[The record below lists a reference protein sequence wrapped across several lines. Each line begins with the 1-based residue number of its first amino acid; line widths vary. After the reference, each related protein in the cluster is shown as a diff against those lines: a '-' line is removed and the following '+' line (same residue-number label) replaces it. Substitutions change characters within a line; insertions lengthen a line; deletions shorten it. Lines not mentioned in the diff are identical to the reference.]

1 MAAKGIYAYGCQIG
15 HVMNPPSAVITKF
28 KNFILADNGR
38 SLTFRI
44 GGNSNDKTAYLN
56 DSFISVVAR
65 PNCANCYGDKKN
77 DCKDNYAIRMLST
90 G

>member
-15 HVMNPPSAVITKF
+15 HIMNPPSTVTTKF

-44 GGNSNDKTAYLN
+44 GGTSNDKTAYMN
-56 DSFISVVAR
+56 DSFITAIAR
-65 PNCANCYGDKKN
+65 PGCVQCYGETKN
-77 DCKDNYAIRMLST
+77 DCTGNHGIRMLAL